1 MIILGD
7 AAGRIVRMLIQTVL
21 GFMIGDKFHE
31 TLGVLCEQNHGRRSP
46 MRRLLWSVV
55 HCPPLSPFLSMDAMS
70 YQSDN
75 NLQAALKACKSSFL
89 SVGFFSFFVNALML
103 VPTFYMIQ
111 VSGRVVPSSSTST
124 LLMLTLIMTVLVVTM
139 GALEWVRS
147 RIMVRISNRLDV
159 LLSRDVYRA
168 SFKRALSSGGADATA
183 QSLSDLTS
191 LRQFF
196 TGSGLFAFF
205 DAPWFPIYTIVMFLF
220 HPWFGWITLGCGAVL
235 AILAVVNH
243 RVTGQALATANKENV
258 ASNVVTTKTLRNA
271 EVIESMGMLETL
283 MNRWAKRQRNV
294 MLLQSNASDKGGVV
308 SSTSKTFRTW
318 SQSIMLATGAYLV
331 ITHEIN
337 PGLLMAGSLLLGRA
351 LAPIDQMIGNWKGFV
366 AAKVQY
372 DRLNKVMD
380 DLKNEPERM
389 PLPAP
394 EGHIQ
399 VENLIVAPPGSKAPV
414 LRSISFVAPAGSI
427 VGIVGP
433 SAAGKSTL
441 VRALMGIWP
450 PQHGVVR
457 LDGADIATWD
467 KQALGPYVGYLPQD
481 IELFEGSISEN
492 IARFDKVDPEKVVE
506 AAQMAG
512 VHEMIL
518 MQPDGYDTVIGS
530 EGVNLSG
537 GQRQRIGLA
546 RALYGK
552 PRLIVLDE
560 PNSNLDDVG
569 EKALGIA
576 LQKVKESGA
585 TVFIVSHRPNI
596 LSRLDRVLVMA
607 GGTISLYGERDK
619 VIAQLAQQ
627 QAGNQPRVAKAAP
640 PAGPAA
646 PTAPAGPAA
655 PGAPA
660 APTPPVAPAGGNPAA
675 PSPATPNGV

>member
-1 MIILGD
+1 MHAPRFQIRQ
-7 AAGRIVRMLIQTVL
+7 AAFTSVGV
-21 GFMIGDKFHE
+21 
-31 TLGVLCEQNHGRRSP
+31 TLPAAFV
-46 MRRLLWSVV
+46 
-55 HCPPLSPFLSMDAMS
+55 FLSMDTMS
-70 YQSDN
+70 SQSEN
-75 NLQAALKACKSSFL
+75 NLQTALKACKSSFL

-103 VPTFYMIQ
+103 VPTFFMIQ

-124 LLMLTLIMTVLVVTM
+124 LLMLTLILTILVATM

-159 LLSRDVYRA
+159 MLSRDVYRA
-168 SFKRALSSGGADATA
+168 SFKRALSSGGSDATA
-183 QSLSDLTS
+183 QSLNDLTA

-205 DAPWFPIYTIVMFLF
+205 DAPWFPIYTVVMFLF
-220 HPWFGWITLGCGAVL
+220 HPWFGWMTLGCGAAL
-235 AILAVVNH
+235 AVLAVVNH
-243 RVTGQALATANKENV
+243 RVTGKALANANKENV
-258 ASNVVTTKTLRNA
+258 ASNVITTKTLRNA

-283 MNRWAKRQRNV
+283 MNRWAKRQRNI
-294 MLLQSNASDKGGVV
+294 MLLQSEASDKGGVV
-308 SSTSKTFRTW
+308 SSISKTFRTW
-318 SQSIMLATGAYLV
+318 SQSIMLAIGAYLV

-351 LAPIDQMIGNWKGFV
+351 LSPIDQMIGSWKGFV

-372 DRLNKVMD
+372 DRLSKVMD
-380 DLKNEPERM
+380 DLNKEPERM

-399 VENLIVAPPGSKAPV
+399 VENLIVAPPGAKAPV
-414 LRSISFVAPAGSI
+414 LRSISFVAPAGSV

-457 LDGADIATWD
+457 LDGADISTWD

-492 IARFDKVDPEKVVE
+492 IARFDKVDPEKVVQ

-518 MQPDGYDTVIGS
+518 MLPDGYDTVIGS
-530 EGVNLSG
+530 DGVNLSG

-546 RALYGK
+546 RALYGN

-569 EKALGIA
+569 ERALGVA
-576 LQKVKESGA
+576 LQKLKETGA

-596 LSRLDRVLVMA
+596 LTRLDRVLVMA
-607 GGTISLYGERDK
+607 GGTISMYGERDR
-619 VIAQLAQQ
+619 VIAELAAQQ
-627 QAGNQPRVAKAAP
+627 AKGQQRVAQPAAP
-640 PAGPAA
+640 QPPAVA
-646 PTAPAGPAA
+646 PTAPRPAPPAA
-655 PGAPA
+655 PAA
-660 APTPPVAPAGGNPAA
+660 APVTTTSTGA
-675 PSPATPNGV
+675 

>member
-1 MIILGD
+1 
-7 AAGRIVRMLIQTVL
+7 
-21 GFMIGDKFHE
+21 
-31 TLGVLCEQNHGRRSP
+31 
-46 MRRLLWSVV
+46 
-55 HCPPLSPFLSMDAMS
+55 MS
-70 YQSDN
+70 YQSEN
-75 NLQAALKACKSSFL
+75 NLQAALRACKSSFL

-103 VPTFYMIQ
+103 VPTFFMIQ

-124 LLMLTLIMTVLVVTM
+124 LLMLTLIMTVLVITM

-168 SFKRALSSGGADATA
+168 SFKRALNSGGADATA
-183 QSLSDLTS
+183 QSLNDLTS

-196 TGSGLFAFF
+196 TGAGLFAFF

-220 HPWFGWITLGCGAVL
+220 HPWFGWMTLGCGLVL
-235 AILAVVNH
+235 VVLAVVNH
-243 RVTGQALATANKENV
+243 RVTGSALATANKENV
-258 ASNVVTTKTLRNA
+258 SSNVVTTKTLRNA

-283 MNRWAKRQRNV
+283 MNRWAKRQRNI
-294 MLLQSNASDKGGVV
+294 MLLQSDASDKGGVV
-308 SSTSKTFRTW
+308 SSTSKTFRIW
-318 SQSIMLATGAYLV
+318 SQSIMLAIGAYLV

-351 LAPIDQMIGNWKGFV
+351 LSPIDQMISSWKGFV

-399 VENLIVAPPGSKAPV
+399 VENLVVAPPGAKAPV
-414 LRSISFVAPAGSI
+414 IRNISFVAPAGSI

-441 VRALMGIWP
+441 VRAIMGIWP

-457 LDGADIATWD
+457 LDGADIASWD
-467 KQALGPYVGYLPQD
+467 KQELGPYVGYLPQD

-492 IARFDKVDPEKVVE
+492 IARFDKVDPEKVVN

-518 MQPDGYDTVIGS
+518 MLPDGYDTVIGS
-530 EGVNLSG
+530 DGVNLSG

-546 RALYGK
+546 RAIYGN

-569 EKALGIA
+569 ERALGVA
-576 LQKVKESGA
+576 LQKLKETGA

-596 LSRLDRVLVMA
+596 LTRLDRILVMA
-607 GGTISLYGERDK
+607 GGTISLYGERDR
-619 VIAQLAQQ
+619 VIAELAAQQ
-627 QAGNQPRVAKAAP
+627 AKAQQRVAP
-640 PAGPAA
+640 PAGPQ
-646 PTAPAGPAA
+646 P
-655 PGAPA
+655 
-660 APTPPVAPAGGNPAA
+660 PAA
-675 PSPATPNGV
+675 PSAAPNSAPPAAPAPAPAPSTSTGA

>member
-1 MIILGD
+1 
-7 AAGRIVRMLIQTVL
+7 
-21 GFMIGDKFHE
+21 
-31 TLGVLCEQNHGRRSP
+31 
-46 MRRLLWSVV
+46 
-55 HCPPLSPFLSMDAMS
+55 MS
-70 YQSDN
+70 SQSEN

-89 SVGFFSFFVNALML
+89 SVGFFSFFVNTLML
-103 VPTFYMIQ
+103 VPTLYMIQ
-111 VSGRVVPSSSTST
+111 VSGRVVPSGSTST
-124 LLMLTLIMTVLVVTM
+124 LLMLTLILTVLLLTL
-139 GALEWVRS
+139 GSLEWVRS

-168 SFKRALSSGGADATA
+168 SFKRSLQSGGGDATA
-183 QSLSDLTS
+183 QSLNDLTS

-196 TGSGLFAFF
+196 TGAGVFAFF
-205 DAPWFPIYTIVMFLF
+205 DAPWFPIYTAVMFLF
-220 HPWFGWITLGCGAVL
+220 HPWFGWMTLACGSILTVFAV
-235 AILAVVNH
+235 INH
-243 RVTGQALATANKENV
+243 RVTGQALAIANKENV
-258 ASNVVTTKTLRNA
+258 ASNVITSKTLRNA

-283 MNRWAKRQRNV
+283 MNRWAKRQRYV
-294 MLLQSNASDKGGVV
+294 MMLQSQASDKGGVV
-308 SSTSKTFRTW
+308 SSISKMFRMW
-318 SQSIMLATGAYLV
+318 SQSVMLALGAYLV
-331 ITHEIN
+331 IKHEIN

-351 LAPIDQMIGNWKGFV
+351 LSPIDQMINSWKGFV

-380 DLKNEPERM
+380 DLNKEPERM

-399 VENLIVAPPGSKAPV
+399 VENLIVAPPGAKAPV

-457 LDGADIATWD
+457 LDGADISTWD

-492 IARFDKVDPEKVVE
+492 IARFDKIDPEKVVQ

-518 MQPDGYDTVIGS
+518 MLPDGYDTVIGS
-530 EGVNLSG
+530 DGVNLSG

-546 RALYGK
+546 RAIYGN

-569 EKALGIA
+569 ERALGVA
-576 LQKVKESGA
+576 LQKLKETGA

-596 LSRLDRVLVMA
+596 LTRLDRILVMA
-607 GGTISLYGERDK
+607 GGSISLYGERDR
-619 VIAQLAQQ
+619 VIAELAAQQ
-627 QAGNQPRVAKAAP
+627 AKLQRGSKAASP
-640 PAGPAA
+640 Q
-646 PTAPAGPAA
+646 APA
-655 PGAPA
+655 
-660 APTPPVAPAGGNPAA
+660 TPPAA
-675 PSPATPNGV
+675 PSAPAAVAPAATTSTGA

>member
-1 MIILGD
+1 
-7 AAGRIVRMLIQTVL
+7 
-21 GFMIGDKFHE
+21 
-31 TLGVLCEQNHGRRSP
+31 
-46 MRRLLWSVV
+46 
-55 HCPPLSPFLSMDAMS
+55 MS
-70 YQSDN
+70 SQSEN

-103 VPTFYMIQ
+103 VPTFFMIQ

-124 LLMLTLIMTVLVVTM
+124 LLMLTLILTVLLLTM

-168 SFKRALSSGGADATA
+168 SFKRALTSGGADATA
-183 QSLSDLTS
+183 QSLNDLTA

-196 TGSGLFAFF
+196 TGPGLFAFF

-220 HPWFGWITLGCGAVL
+220 HPWFGWMTLACGAVL
-235 AILAVVNH
+235 SVLAVVNH
-243 RVTGQALATANKENV
+243 RLTGQALAAANKENV

-283 MNRWAKRQRNV
+283 MNRWAKRQRNI
-294 MLLQSNASDKGGVV
+294 MMLQSQASDKGGIV
-308 SSTSKTFRTW
+308 SSTSKTFRMW
-318 SQSIMLATGAYLV
+318 SQSIMLAIGAYLV
-331 ITHEIN
+331 VTHEIN

-351 LAPIDQMIGNWKGFV
+351 LAPIDQMINSWKGFV

-380 DLKNEPERM
+380 DLNKEPERM

-399 VENLIVAPPGSKAPV
+399 VENLIVAPPGAKAPV

-457 LDGADIATWD
+457 LDGADIASWD

-492 IARFDKVDPEKVVE
+492 IARFDKVDPEKVVQ

-518 MQPDGYDTVIGS
+518 MLPDGYDTVIGS

-546 RALYGK
+546 RAIYGN

-569 EKALGIA
+569 ERALGVA
-576 LQKVKESGA
+576 LQKLKETGA

-596 LSRLDRVLVMA
+596 LTRLDRILVMA
-607 GGTISLYGERDK
+607 GGTISLYGDRDR
-619 VIAQLAQQ
+619 VIAELAAQQ
-627 QAGNQPRVAKAAP
+627 AKLQQRGAPAAAAQA
-640 PAGPAA
+640 PATA
-646 PTAPAGPAA
+646 PTAPPAPDA
-655 PGAPA
+655 APA
-660 APTPPVAPAGGNPAA
+660 APAA
-675 PSPATPNGV
+675 VVPATTSTGA

>member
-1 MIILGD
+1 
-7 AAGRIVRMLIQTVL
+7 
-21 GFMIGDKFHE
+21 
-31 TLGVLCEQNHGRRSP
+31 
-46 MRRLLWSVV
+46 
-55 HCPPLSPFLSMDAMS
+55 MS
-70 YQSDN
+70 SLTEN
-75 NLQAALKACKSSFL
+75 NLRAALKACKSSFL

-111 VSGRVVPSSSTST
+111 VSGRVIPSSSTST
-124 LLMLTLIMTVLVVTM
+124 LLMLTLILTVLVVTM
-139 GALEWVRS
+139 GSLEWVRS

-159 LLSRDVYRA
+159 MLSRDVYRA
-168 SFKRALSSGGADATA
+168 SFKRALNSGGSDATA
-183 QSLSDLTS
+183 QSLNDLTA

-196 TGSGLFAFF
+196 TGPGLFAFF

-220 HPWFGWITLGCGAVL
+220 HPWFGFMTLACGAVL
-235 AILAVVNH
+235 TVLAVVNH
-243 RVTGQALATANKENV
+243 KVTGQALANANKENV
-258 ASNVVTTKTLRNA
+258 ASNVITTKTLRNA

-283 MNRWAKRQRNV
+283 MNRWARRQRQI
-294 MLLQSNASDKGGVV
+294 MLLQSEASDKGGIVT
-308 SSTSKTFRTW
+308 STSKTFRTW
-318 SQSIMLATGAYLV
+318 SQSMMLAIGAYLV

-351 LAPIDQMIGNWKGFV
+351 LSPIDQMIGSWKGFV

-372 DRLNKVMD
+372 ERLSKVMD
-380 DLKNEPERM
+380 DLNKEPERM

-394 EGHIQ
+394 EGQIQ
-399 VENLIVAPPGSKAPV
+399 VENLIVAPPGAKAAV
-414 LRSISFVAPAGSI
+414 IRNISFVVPAGSI

-457 LDGADIATWD
+457 LDGADIASWD

-481 IELFEGSISEN
+481 IELFEGSISDN
-492 IARFDKVDPEKVVE
+492 IARFDKVDPQKVVH

-518 MQPDGYDTVIGS
+518 MLPDGYDTVIGS
-530 EGVNLSG
+530 DGINLSG

-546 RALYGK
+546 RALYGN

-569 EKALGIA
+569 ERALGVA
-576 LQKVKESGA
+576 LQKLKETGA

-596 LSRLDRVLVMA
+596 LTRLDRVLVMA
-607 GGTISLYGERDK
+607 GGTVSMYGERDR
-619 VIAQLAQQ
+619 VIAELAAQQ
-627 QAGNQPRVAKAAP
+627 AKAQQRVGQ
-640 PAGPAA
+640 PAVAQPAA
-646 PTAPAGPAA
+646 SAPHPAA
-655 PGAPA
+655 
-660 APTPPVAPAGGNPAA
+660 PVAPAVA
-675 PSPATPNGV
+675 PVSTTSTGA

>member
-1 MIILGD
+1 
-7 AAGRIVRMLIQTVL
+7 
-21 GFMIGDKFHE
+21 
-31 TLGVLCEQNHGRRSP
+31 
-46 MRRLLWSVV
+46 
-55 HCPPLSPFLSMDAMS
+55 MS
-70 YQSDN
+70 SQSEN

-89 SVGFFSFFVNALML
+89 SVGFFSFCVNALML

-124 LLMLTLIMTVLVVTM
+124 LLMLTLILTLLLLTL
-139 GALEWVRS
+139 GSLEWVRS

-168 SFKRALSSGGADATA
+168 SFKKALQSGGGDATA
-183 QSLSDLTS
+183 QSLNDLTS

-196 TGSGLFAFF
+196 TGAGVFAFF
-205 DAPWFPIYTIVMFLF
+205 DAPWFPIYTVIMFLF
-220 HPWFGWITLGCGAVL
+220 HPWFGWMTLACGTVL
-235 AILAVVNH
+235 SVLAVVNH
-243 RVTGQALATANKENV
+243 RVTGRALASANKENV
-258 ASNVVTTKTLRNA
+258 ASNVITTKTLRNA

-294 MLLQSNASDKGGVV
+294 MMLQSQASDKGGMV
-308 SSTSKTFRTW
+308 SSVSKMFRVW
-318 SQSIMLATGAYLV
+318 SQSLMLALGAYLV
-331 ITHEIN
+331 ITHQIN

-351 LAPIDQMIGNWKGFV
+351 LSPIDQMIGSWKGFV

-372 DRLNKVMD
+372 DRLNKVMN
-380 DLKNEPERM
+380 DLKAEPERM
-389 PLPAP
+389 PLPSP

-399 VENLIVAPPGSKAPV
+399 VENIIVSPPGSKTPV
-414 LRSISFVAPAGSI
+414 LRSVSFVAPAGSI

-467 KQALGPYVGYLPQD
+467 KQALGPHVGYLPQD

-492 IARFDKVDPEKVVE
+492 IARFDKIDSEKVIE

-518 MQPDGYDTVIGS
+518 MLPDGYDTVIGS
-530 EGVNLSG
+530 AGVNLSG

-546 RALYGK
+546 RAVYGS
-552 PRLIVLDE
+552 PRLVVLDE

-569 EKALGIA
+569 ERALGVA
-576 LQKVKESGA
+576 LQKLKETGA

-596 LSRLDRVLVMA
+596 LTRLDRILVMS
-607 GGTISLYGERDK
+607 GGTVSLYGERDR
-619 VIAQLAQQ
+619 VIAELAAQQ
-627 QAGNQPRVAKAAP
+627 AKAQQRVATAP
-640 PAGPAA
+640 ATNSTPSAGPASA
-646 PTAPAGPAA
+646 AAVANGAGA
-655 PGAPA
+655 
-660 APTPPVAPAGGNPAA
+660 
-675 PSPATPNGV
+675 

>member
-1 MIILGD
+1 
-7 AAGRIVRMLIQTVL
+7 
-21 GFMIGDKFHE
+21 
-31 TLGVLCEQNHGRRSP
+31 
-46 MRRLLWSVV
+46 
-55 HCPPLSPFLSMDAMS
+55 MS

-235 AILAVVNH
+235 TVLAVVNH

-294 MLLQSNASDKGGVV
+294 MLLQSNASDKGGLV

-351 LAPIDQMIGNWKGFV
+351 LAPIDQMISNWKGFV
-366 AAKVQY
+366 GAKVQY